1 MRRRRLLLIL
11 AIPAVLLTIGAAA
24 VPPMVTMPGESYRGT
39 LPPADAALRA
49 MADAL
54 RAPVVELATHIGE
67 RNAPRRAREL
77 AAAAEYLAARFKDAG
92 HSVQSQTFQVDKV
105 ECRNLEVEIKGR
117 TRQTEIVVVA
127 AHYDS
132 AVGTPAADDNAS
144 GVSALLWLARQF
156 GQRRGERTLRLV
168 AVTNE
173 EPPYFQ
179 TANMGS
185 AVYARR
191 CRQRRENV
199 TAMLSLEM
207 LGCYSDDSG
216 SQKYPFP
223 FSLLYPSTGNFIA
236 FIGNTASAD
245 LVRQVTGAFRRAEKF
260 PSEGAALPASLP
272 GVGFSDQWSFWQEGY
287 PGLMVT
293 DTAMFRYPH
302 YHEASDTP
310 DKIDFERMARVVRG
324 LERVIAELIAA
335 PAAD

>member
-39 LPPADAALRA
+39 LPPADAPLRA

-67 RNAPRRAREL
+67 RNVSRRAREL
-77 AAAAEYLAARFKDAG
+77 AAAAEYVAARFKDAG

-168 AVTNE
+168 
-173 EPPYFQ
+173 
-179 TANMGS
+179 
-185 AVYARR
+185 
-191 CRQRRENV
+191 
-199 TAMLSLEM
+199 
-207 LGCYSDDSG
+207 
-216 SQKYPFP
+216 
-223 FSLLYPSTGNFIA
+223 
-236 FIGNTASAD
+236 
-245 LVRQVTGAFRRAEKF
+245 
-260 PSEGAALPASLP
+260 
-272 GVGFSDQWSFWQEGY
+272 
-287 PGLMVT
+287 T